1 MGRAVLF
8 SFPVFSARR
17 TRRFHNALSPGRSI
31 HVFIP
36 ASAVPSPSRS
46 RIVFPADASAPSTS
60 RGGRVFPFTAAVPQV
75 LLSRIIPSR
84 NRPPLYIARHAPPFT
99 FPLRRFRGFSSK
111 PSRLRPYCAGRGG
124 QSNVLHDL
132 GHAPLRRSA
141 AFLADVAV
149 SAGSMPPLRG
159 DTTRILMPYFKGIGH
174 ASLRRGA
181 TSRSCRRGEIASPH
195 CAEAQFPYL
204 TERER
209 VQFHAPITGD
219 AARTALTP
227 RRRAHHVPHCAE
239 AQRFPIRSRH
249 CPASP
254 SFPHHFF
261 AEHRTGWTT
270 SRGAPHSAPLLGRFQ
285 GFCPNP
291 AACGLIA
298 QGAAVRAMFFT
309 TLAMPHC
316 AGAAFLADI
325 AVSTGNMP
333 PLRGGAALPHPQPSQ
348 QFSFPKLSP
357 QNRPFPQ
364 HCTKHTALRPAA
376 QAFPEGFVSSRITQY
391 FFIAA
396 RQAVR
401 LPTRRAYTLFL
412 LHSTASTVSA
422 ISARPNSAAAIRPRA
437 SSAAPC
443 RNASVRPS
451 ASCRGEKSEP

>member
-1 MGRAVLF
+1 MFLIAQKR
-8 SFPVFSARR
+8 SA
-17 TRRFHNALSPGRSI
+17 
-31 HVFIP
+31 
-36 ASAVPSPSRS
+36 SPS
-46 RIVFPADASAPSTS
+46 AA
-60 RGGRVFPFTAAVPQV
+60 AAVPQA
-75 LLSRIIPSR
+75 LLSHII
-84 NRPPLYIARHAPPFT
+84 
-99 FPLRRFRGFSSK
+99 SSQNIEQ
-111 PSRLRPYCAGRGG
+111 AGQHLAG
-124 QSNVLHDL
+124 LHTLPRCL
-132 GHAPLRRSA
+132 G
-141 AFLADVAV
+141 V
-149 SAGSMPPLRG
+149 SKA
-159 DTTRILMPYFKGIGH
+159 
-174 ASLRRGA
+174 
-181 TSRSCRRGEIASPH
+181 
-195 CAEAQFPYL
+195 
-204 TERER
+204 
-209 VQFHAPITGD
+209 
-219 AARTALTP
+219 
-227 RRRAHHVPHCAE
+227 
-239 AQRFPIRSRH
+239 
-249 CPASP
+249 
-254 SFPHHFF
+254 
-261 AEHRTGWTT
+261 
-270 SRGAPHSAPLLGRFQ
+270 
-285 GFCPNP
+285 FCPNP

-376 QAFPEGFVSSRITQY
+376 QAFPEGFLSSHMTQY

-412 LHSTASTVSA
+412 FHSTASTVSA